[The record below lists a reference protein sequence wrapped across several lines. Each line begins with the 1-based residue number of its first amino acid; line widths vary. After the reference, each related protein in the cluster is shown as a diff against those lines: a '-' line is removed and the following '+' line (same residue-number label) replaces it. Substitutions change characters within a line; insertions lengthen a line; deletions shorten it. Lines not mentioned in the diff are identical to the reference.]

1 MATICNGGSG
11 VVIPD
16 RVWSSCR
23 SFGRLS
29 EILVQQRRQLKGQLG
44 DPNIVVSW
52 VWYGLRIR
60 VIVS

>member
-1 MATICNGGSG
+1 
-11 VVIPD
+11 
-16 RVWSSCR
+16 
-23 SFGRLS
+23 
-29 EILVQQRRQLKGQLG
+29 LVQQRRQLKGQLG